1 MANTTNIPGQLA
13 AMRAMTPRQLR
24 EQYRELF
31 GEESRSGNRQWL
43 RRRCAWWVQAL
54 AEGDFSC
61 SLMSPSAESLQG

>member
-31 GEESRSGNRQWL
+31 GEESRSGNRQRL
-43 RRRCAWWVQAL
+43 HRRCARRL
-54 AEGDFSC
+54 
-61 SLMSPSAESLQG
+61 